1 MNELNGLPIENID
14 YIAGYDRL
22 PEAWRADYE
31 TLIRL
36 VANEQYD
43 KAEMLCRS
51 VLSRYDDKDTGLFR
65 EELSAIYSD
74 RGDVSGARKILREL
88 AKEPACADRAHLS
101 LARLHF
107 QQEEFEACLRELD
120 QIQNPYMDVYAEM
133 IYFRASCLLDLEGIT
148 PSAEVLREGIEKIMA
163 SDYEPAIKDFFTMRL
178 FAFLLFW
185 DMNEFMPE
193 YLTDDVNLFTR
204 YTEEVPGT
212 PGMDYYI
219 LNELSMV
226 IEDMLREVMYR
237 GFFEEIVN
245 ALESSGRLNDE
256 SDAADAMRG
265 AMESHEAAEDETL
278 DPIVLQFV
286 SCVAAP
292 DVTPKEKAE
301 TYWMAARK
309 YLEAPKEFEDFRFL
323 YPYFFKE
330 AEPEFN
336 KLKADPQG
344 TMKRCVSDYASAAGV
359 TPERAEAQL
368 NRTYEVDNHYDLQL
382 AEITWEELEQRY
394 PKEAHEPILRARYA
408 FHREEYEPVD
418 DYVDRILEI
427 LNHPDE
433 YLQYMQIVAN
443 ARLGDDRL
451 AQKHLK
457 QMKKDFPDAMHT
469 ALAEGIVLEEKDR
482 LKQAEKVLAP
492 LIPTTEDPY
501 ALLEEYKTVLD
512 LLKRSGQ
519 VRNVILRQMQVTEAE
534 DPKPGL
540 KRSFLVCAWL
550 MLGETD
556 IIRKDSANLNKD
568 LEALKAYLLEHSIN
582 SLEEFRL
589 SFWVTRFCSAV
600 QAVDFGLQ
608 EFIDL
613 IHWFDDHDIFA
624 DQNPLIESAHAA
636 YESALAFD
644 DEEVDDHLFDFVS
657 IGRNPAE
664 ETDAAEFAEAFWRAA
679 ESVRRDPES
688 AEYMKEHYPNF
699 VGPMLN
705 DINEMIED
713 PEAAKHLAEE
723 MLSNFTG
730 QPPEEIRARMNLS
743 MGNFGND
750 FDKRRFS

>member
-1 MNELNGLPIENID
+1 MSQLNGLPIENID

-65 EELSAIYSD
+65 EELSAICFD

-163 SDYEPAIKDFFTMRL
+163 SDYEPAIKDFFAMRL
-178 FAFLLFW
+178 FVFLLFW

-193 YLTDDVNLFTR
+193 YLTGDVDLFTR
-204 YTEEVPGT
+204 YTETVPGT

-219 LNELSMV
+219 LNELSNV

-237 GFFEEIVN
+237 GFFEQIVN
-245 ALESSGRLNDE
+245 ALESSDRLNDE
-256 SDAADAMRG
+256 ADAADAMRG

-286 SCVAAP
+286 SCVAAS

-330 AEPEFN
+330 AEEEFN
-336 KLKADPQG
+336 KLKADPEG
-344 TMKRCVSDYASAAGV
+344 MMKQCVSDYASAAGV
-359 TPERAEAQL
+359 TPERAEVQL
-368 NRTYEVDNHYDLQL
+368 NRTYEVENHYDFEV
-382 AEITWEELEQRY
+382 ADITWEELEERY
-394 PKEAHEPILRARYA
+394 PKEVHEMILRARYS
-408 FHREEYEPVD
+408 FHREEYESVPVFVTD
-418 DYVDRILEI
+418 I
-427 LNHPDE
+427 LNALNRPDAYLE
-433 YLQYMQIVAN
+433 YMLIVSE
-443 ARLGDDRL
+443 ARLGDERD
-451 AQKHLK
+451 AAKHLK
-457 QMKKDFPDAMHT
+457 RMKKDFPDAMHT
-469 ALAEGIVLEEKDR
+469 ALAEGIVLEEKAR
-482 LKQAEKVLAP
+482 LKQAEKGLAP

-519 VRNVILRQMQVTEAE
+519 VRNVILKQMKVTEAE
-534 DPKPGL
+534 DPKPGP

-550 MLGETD
+550 MQAETD
-556 IIRKDSANLNKD
+556 VIRKDSANLKKD
-568 LEALKAYLLEHSIN
+568 LEHLKDYLSGHPVN

-589 SFWVTRFCSAV
+589 SFWVTRFCTAV
-600 QAVDFGLQ
+600 QMMDFGLQ

-613 IHWFDDHDIFA
+613 IHWCDEHDIFA
-624 DQNPLIESAHAA
+624 DQNPLIDSAHAA
-636 YESALAFD
+636 YESALAYD
-644 DEEVDDHLFDFVS
+644 DEELDDHLFDFVS
-657 IGRNPAE
+657 MGRNPNDE
-664 ETDAAEFAEAFWRAA
+664 SEPAEFAEAFWRAA
-679 ESVRRDPES
+679 ESVRRDPEC

-699 VGPMLN
+699 IGPMMN

-730 QPPEEIRARMNLS
+730 QSPEEIRAMMNLS
-743 MGNFGND
+743 IGNFGDD